1 MKNQII
7 RAFLCVCLALLC
19 LYSGV
24 CCAATLHKAL
34 AQPCLTAG
42 AERYV
47 FMGYYMIAAACG
59 AICLSAFGVLI
70 AALVPK
76 KKRRK

>member
-7 RAFLCVCLALLC
+7 RAFLCAALGALALYAGISC
-19 LYSGV
+19 T
-24 CCAATLHKAL
+24 ATLHKAL
-34 AQPCLTAG
+34 TQPCLTAG

-70 AALVPK
+70 AALAPK